1 VTMGEL
7 SNDAREGRT
16 EREKRS
22 SGVLVAGNGTQD
34 RAVGNRADEAAA
46 RSGQVQDEPI
56 TVN

>member
-1 VTMGEL
+1 MGEL